1 MQPCLNCGNFP
12 REGALA
18 CDRCGH
24 PLSQV
29 LPAQAYYQPQPQPQK
44 IGIGTGMK
52 LAIGG
57 CLGVVLLMG
66 ACTVFFGVIG
76 RNALDAAKKQDEIV
90 FSPSGGQSGRTSAGG
105 RLVAVNKTVDFQGLK
120 LTIQGVEV
128 RPDRL
133 MISMLL
139 VNTTAQKFTVYPSQ
153 GNATIGTMQLDCN
166 VFLGDGDL
174 SGDIQAGV
182 EKRGGLTF
190 MVPSGQKLDPDSVS
204 TIKLDLGTI
213 YDQRYKTQQMGLTV
227 AL

>member
-139 VNTTAQKFTVYPSQ
+139 VNTTAQKFT
-153 GNATIGTMQLDCN
+153 
-166 VFLGDGDL
+166 DL